1 MIFTARQLEELHRSN
16 GHVTLPY
23 RARLT
28 PLAQDWLRQ
37 HKIAI
42 GYSDVDTSSGRKK
55 AEAAGGAVTGGTWMW
70 WCDGPC
76 GPAKAA
82 LLSVAREAALQA
94 NEIAVDPK
102 RTAEAVRI
110 IAREIKAGRASG
122 AILLVSNGSAAMVF
136 ANRCPSLRAI
146 PGTSI
151 EAVDQGIKLVAANV
165 IVIEYPNKSLQQTR
179 TLLSKFVRGQR
190 ELSDDVKKQLS
201 ELSTCE

>member
-42 GYSDVDTSSGRKK
+42 GYADVDTSSGKKK
-55 AEAAGGAVTGGTWMW
+55 AEAAGGTVTGGTWMW

-94 NEIAVDPK
+94 SEIAVDPK

-110 IAREIKAGRASG
+110 IAKEIKAGRAAG

-165 IVIEYPNKSLQQTR
+165 IVIEYPNKSLQQTK

>member
-1 MIFTARQLEELHRSN
+1 
-16 GHVTLPY
+16 VTLPY

-42 GYSDVDTSSGRKK
+42 GYADVDTSSGKKK
-55 AEAAGGAVTGGTWMW
+55 AEAAGGTVTGGTWMW

-94 NEIAVDPK
+94 SEIAVDPK

-110 IAREIKAGRASG
+110 IAKEIKAGRAAG

-165 IVIEYPNKSLQQTR
+165 IVIEYPNKSLQQTK

>member
-37 HKIAI
+37 HKIAV
-42 GYSDVDTSSGRKK
+42 GYSDVDTSNGKK
-55 AEAAGGAVTGGTWMW
+55 TAEAAGGTVTGGTWLW

-82 LLSVAREAALQA
+82 LLSATREAALQA
-94 NEIAVDPK
+94 KEIAVDPK

-110 IAREIKAGRASG
+110 IAKEVKAGRASG

-146 PGTSI
+146 PGSSI

-165 IVIEYPNKSLQQTR
+165 IVIEYPNKSLQQTK
-179 TLLSKFVRGQR
+179 TLLSKFVRGKR

-201 ELSTCE
+201 ELSQCE